1 MAVAFEVL
9 AYVAEGKTDA
19 EIGARLHISPRTV
32 KKHLDNIFRKLGV
45 KARTATALKAL
56 AEC

>member
-9 AYVAEGKTDA
+9 AYVAEGKTDT

-32 KKHLDNIFRKLGV
+32 KKHLKNIFRKLGV
-45 KARTATALKAL
+45 KTRTAAALRAL
-56 AEC
+56 VEC

>member
-1 MAVAFEVL
+1 MCLKVVDTRR
-9 AYVAEGKTDA
+9 GT
-19 EIGARLHISPRTV
+19 RLHISPRTV